1 MAVFFAS
8 TYVKLQQAYF
18 AEQNLI
24 GGWTMIGY
32 TAPNNGQTTNFNYGE
47 NGAHNTTYTSASN
60 VIGFAA
66 DNRIQL
72 NECAA
77 GTSVTSGNA
86 TDVSSANW
94 TITVT
99 AATSGDAATGDVS
112 FVAAV
117 ASDDCTSLT
126 PSFTAIGK

>member
-1 MAVFFAS
+1 MTKNAG

-47 NGAHNTTYTSASN
+47 NGAHDTTYTSVSN

-72 NECAA
+72 NECDA
-77 GTSVTSGNA
+77 GTGVTSSNA
-86 TDVSSANW
+86 TNVSSANW
-94 TITVT
+94 TITVS
-99 AATSGDAATGDVS
+99 AATSGSGATGDVS
-112 FVAAV
+112 FVA
-117 ASDDCTSLT
+117 DTDCKSLT
-126 PSFTAIGK
+126 PSFTNIGK

>member
-1 MAVFFAS
+1 M
-8 TYVKLQQAYF
+8 KLQQAYF

-77 GTSVTSGNA
+77 GTGVTSSNA
-86 TDVSSANW
+86 TGVTAANW
-94 TITVT
+94 TITVS
-99 AATSGDAATGDVS
+99 AAASGTGATGDVS